1 MNRLNS
7 NQLDMRYASP
17 DFMRPNPE
25 LLQKT
30 KRNFSWNKF
39 RTKQTRP
46 PSPNLL
52 PMPPVNWQK
61 KQIMH
66 VPTSNLDE
74 NVKIKKGKNR
84 TWKISAA
91 ARGIRNRKRLKTK
104 KKYKSNKKYRKNFR
118 R

>member
-52 PMPPVNWQK
+52 PMSPVKWQK
-61 KQIMH
+61 QKIMH
-66 VPTSNLDE
+66 VLMSHSMVDSIPSESILVMVSLE
-74 NVKIKKGKNR
+74 
-84 TWKISAA
+84 S
-91 ARGIRNRKRLKTK
+91 RNCI
-104 KKYKSNKKYRKNFR
+104 N
-118 R
+118 